1 MSDRVEFSAAARYAA
16 LSARFPSI
24 RPLLRTD
31 RCPTEALPKTWGVL
45 TGSPAVID
53 RCVGDGMGAKQLF
66 FPVASVSEADLS
78 AVHGRCCYLLER
90 MADVPRLDALV
101 EPLLPEGRLEEV
113 ALRLAPDGE
122 GLFTEAS
129 LPIFARLLRRADHLA
144 VRGAFLTLNGGDDLS
159 EQARAAFSLIKRLRA
174 DLPCMLHAFCLEGVL
189 EPLLSGDETLAHT
202 LEMLAALNDTS
213 LYARFYIA

>member
-1 MSDRVEFSAAARYAA
+1 MFDADQGAYVRYAER
-16 LSARFPSI
+16 LPTV

-31 RCPTEALPKTWGVL
+31 VCPTEALPKAWGVL
-45 TGSPAVID
+45 TGSTAVIE
-53 RCVGDGMGAKQLF
+53 RCAGDGMGPKQLF
-66 FPVASVSEADLS
+66 LPVANAPEGDLS

-122 GLFTEAS
+122 GLFTEDS
-129 LPIFARLLRRADHLA
+129 LPIFARLLRRSAHLA

-159 EQARAAFSLIKRLRA
+159 EQARAAFSLVKKLRA
-174 DLPCMLHAFCLEGVL
+174 DLPCVLHAFCLEGVL
-189 EPLLSGDETLAHT
+189 EPLLSGDEALART
-202 LEMLAALNDTS
+202 LELLAALNDTS
-213 LYARFYIA
+213 LYARFFIA